1 MIDSINLRISG
12 ARLRLPSELD
22 FRSLS
27 KEVNLRGTGQL
38 QNKFTRQSD
47 LNFKVSGA
55 DYLLSIDK
63 TEKTKIKTILDQIK
77 NEIQTNPN
85 LKSLVDEEKFALAEK
100 LKTAI
105 KNKEEKEI
113 LEIKQNIEQLNNFD
127 FRYQVLGHS
136 EIPAN
141 STVSDVLKQAD
152 DIFMAEEA
160 AH

>member
-1 MIDSINLRISG
+1 M
-12 ARLRLPSELD
+12 
-22 FRSLS
+22 
-27 KEVNLRGTGQL
+27 
-38 QNKFTRQSD
+38 
-47 LNFKVSGA
+47 
-55 DYLLSIDK
+55 LSIDK